1 MSDENLNQEEKD
13 LSKSPYGSESEDA
26 LDDLFKSD
34 DDSQDELEDY
44 EKVKKLE
51 ERLGNIEKGVKKFF
65 SENGRKQKEIEKQ
78 PEKKEEVIETKS
90 PVHSVLKTLYFDK
103 HPEAQDYW
111 EQVEKEAKLLG
122 KDPFELYESSAY
134 LKGEAKA
141 RHDAKIEEETNKAKI
156 DKPTSGVV
164 SKKEDISNVK
174 PEDVQSLTPAQ
185 KNEWI
190 KKQAEKERNA
200 AD

>member
-13 LSKSPYGSESEDA
+13 LSKSPDGSESEDA

-34 DDSQDELEDY
+34 DDSQEELEDS

-65 SENGRKQKEIEKQ
+65 SENDRKQKETEKQ
-78 PEKKEEVIETKS
+78 PEPQKEASAT
-90 PVHSVLKTLYFDK
+90 PAVHSVLKTLYFDK

-122 KDPFELYESSAY
+122 RDPFELYESSTY

-141 RHDAKIEEETNKAKI
+141 RHDAKIEEETNKKKI
-156 DKPTSGVV
+156 DTPSNGTGTP
-164 SKKEDISNVK
+164 KKNISDVK
-174 PEDVQSLTPAQ
+174 PEDVEKLKPSEKAEWVKAQ
-185 KNEWI
+185 
-190 KKQAEKERNA
+190 ARKEREQ
-200 AD
+200 DE

>member
-1 MSDENLNQEEKD
+1 MSEDLNQEEKD
-13 LSKSPYGSESEDA
+13 LSKSPDGSESDEA

-34 DDSQDELEDY
+34 DDSQEEIDDS

-51 ERLGNIEKGVKKFF
+51 ERLGNIEKGVKKYF
-65 SENGRKQKEIEKQ
+65 SENGRKQKEVEKQ
-78 PEKKEEVIETKS
+78 PELQKEA
-90 PVHSVLKTLYFDK
+90 PANPAVHSVLKSLYFDK
-103 HPEAQDYW
+103 HPEAKEYW
-111 EQVEKEAKLLG
+111 AEVEKEAKLLG
-122 KDPFELYESSAY
+122 KDAFELYESSSF

-156 DKPTSGVV
+156 DKPSSGVV

-174 PEDVQSLTPAQ
+174 SEDVQKLTPSQ
-185 KNEWI
+185 KIEWI

-200 AD
+200 TD

>member
-34 DDSQDELEDY
+34 DDSQEELEDS

-111 EQVEKEAKLLG
+111 EQVEKEAKLLD

-141 RHDAKIEEETNKAKI
+141 RHDAKIEEETNKKKI
-156 DKPTSGVV
+156 DTPSNGTGTP
-164 SKKEDISNVK
+164 KKNISDVK
-174 PEDVQSLTPAQ
+174 PEDVDKLKPSEKAEWVKAQ
-185 KNEWI
+185 
-190 KKQAEKERNA
+190 ARKEREQ
-200 AD
+200 DE

>member
-26 LDDLFKSD
+26 LDELFKSD
-34 DDSQDELEDY
+34 DDSQEELEDS

-65 SENGRKQKEIEKQ
+65 SENGRKQKETEKQ
-78 PEKKEEVIETKS
+78 PEPQKEASAT
-90 PVHSVLKTLYFDK
+90 PAVHSVLKTLYFDK

-122 KDPFELYESSAY
+122 RDPFELYESSAY

-141 RHDAKIEEETNKAKI
+141 RHDAKIEEETNKKKI
-156 DKPTSGVV
+156 DTPSNGTGTP
-164 SKKEDISNVK
+164 KKNISDVK
-174 PEDVQSLTPAQ
+174 PEDVEKLKPSEKAEWVKAQ
-185 KNEWI
+185 
-190 KKQAEKERNA
+190 ARKEREQ
-200 AD
+200 DE

>member
-13 LSKSPYGSESEDA
+13 LSKSPDGSESEDA

-34 DDSQDELEDY
+34 DDSQEELEDS

-51 ERLGNIEKGVKKFF
+51 ERLGNIEKGVKKYF
-65 SENGRKQKEIEKQ
+65 SENGRKQKETVKQ
-78 PEKKEEVIETKS
+78 TEPQKEAQAT
-90 PVHSVLKTLYFDK
+90 PAVHSVLKTLYFDK

-141 RHDAKIEEETNKAKI
+141 RHDAKIEEETNKKKI
-156 DKPTSGVV
+156 DTPSNGTGTP
-164 SKKEDISNVK
+164 KKNITDVK
-174 PEDVQSLTPAQ
+174 PEDVEKLKPSEKAEWVKAQ
-185 KNEWI
+185 
-190 KKQAEKERNA
+190 ARKEREQ
-200 AD
+200 DE

>member
-1 MSDENLNQEEKD
+1 MTENLNQELED
-13 LSKSPYGSESEDA
+13 KSNPADGSESDEA

-34 DDSQDELEDY
+34 DDSQDDLEDA

-65 SENGRKQKEIEKQ
+65 SENGRKQKVIEKQ
-78 PEKKEEVIETKS
+78 PESQKEAPAT
-90 PVHSVLKTLYFDK
+90 PAVHSVLKSLYFDK
-103 HPEAQDYW
+103 HPEAKDYW
-111 EQVEKEAKLLG
+111 EQVEAEAKLLG
-122 KDPFELYESSAY
+122 KDPFELYESSSF

-156 DKPTSGVV
+156 EKPSSGVV
-164 SKKEDISNVK
+164 SKKDDISSVK
-174 PEDVQSLTPAQ
+174 PEDVDKLTPAQ
-185 KNEWI
+185 KIEWV

-200 AD
+200 TD

>member
-13 LSKSPYGSESEDA
+13 LSKSPDGSESEDA
-26 LDDLFKSD
+26 LDELFKSD
-34 DDSQDELEDY
+34 DDSQEELEDS

-65 SENGRKQKEIEKQ
+65 SENGRKQKETEKQ
-78 PEKKEEVIETKS
+78 PEPQKEASAT
-90 PVHSVLKTLYFDK
+90 PAVHSVLKTLYFDK

-122 KDPFELYESSAY
+122 RDPFELYESSAY

-141 RHDAKIEEETNKAKI
+141 RHDAKIEEETNKKKI
-156 DKPTSGVV
+156 DPPSNGTGTP
-164 SKKEDISNVK
+164 KKNISDVK
-174 PEDVQSLTPAQ
+174 PEDVEKLKPSEKAEWVKAQ
-185 KNEWI
+185 
-190 KKQAEKERNA
+190 ARKEREQ
-200 AD
+200 DE